1 MCCPF
6 VSRGLALLASLLL
19 VALFT
24 AGCSGSKSE
33 AGSSGTAGGATDG
46 PFVIALEQT
55 YMTIENKSGTPI
67 VSGTVAIMTGSL
79 RPPFTMALPRLENLD
94 KRDFP
99 LRNFR
104 GNDGTEFS
112 RRVAKAQRVRITA
125 VDVSGKKYE
134 MDVPVQ

>member
-6 VSRGLALLASLLL
+6 GSRGLAWLASLLL
-19 VALFT
+19 AVSFVS
-24 AGCSGSKSE
+24 GCSGSTTE
-33 AGSSGTAGGATDG
+33 AGSAGTSGADA
-46 PFVIALEQT
+46 PFGIAFEQT
-55 YMTIENKSGTPI
+55 YVTIENRSGVPI

-99 LRNFR
+99 FRSFR
-104 GNDGTEFS
+104 GNDGTEFN
-112 RRVAKAQRVRITA
+112 RRLARAQRVRLTA
-125 VDVSGKKYE
+125 VDISGKKYE

>member
-6 VSRGLALLASLLL
+6 GPRGLALLASLLL
-19 VALFT
+19 AAFFT
-24 AGCSGSKSE
+24 AACSGSTTE
-33 AGSSGTAGGATDG
+33 AGSSGTTGDGANG
-46 PFVIALEQT
+46 PFLIALEQT
-55 YMTIENKSGTPI
+55 YMTIENRSGSPI

-112 RRVAKAQRVRITA
+112 RRVARVQRIRLTA
-125 VDVSGKKYE
+125 VDVAGKKYE
-134 MDVPVQ
+134 MEIPVQ

>member
-1 MCCPF
+1 MRCPF
-6 VSRGLALLASLLL
+6 GSRGSAPLASLLL
-19 VALFT
+19 AVFT
-24 AGCSGSKSE
+24 TAACSGGTTE
-33 AGSSGTAGGATDG
+33 AGSSGTSGGSDG

-55 YMTIENKSGTPI
+55 YLTIENRSGGPI
-67 VSGTVAIMTGSL
+67 VSGNVAIMTGSL

-112 RRVAKAQRVRITA
+112 RRVARVQRVRITA
-125 VDVSGKKYE
+125 VDISGKKYE
-134 MDVPVQ
+134 MDVPIP

>member
-6 VSRGLALLASLLL
+6 GSRGLALLVSILLA
-19 VALFT
+19 ALLT
-24 AGCSGSKSE
+24 AACSGSKSE
-33 AGSSGTAGGATDG
+33 AGSSGTTGADG
-46 PFVIALEQT
+46 PFAIALEQT
-55 YMTIENKSGTPI
+55 YLTVENRSGSPI
-67 VSGTVAIMTGSL
+67 INGTVSIMTGSL

-112 RRVAKAQRVRITA
+112 RQVARVQRIRITA
-125 VDVSGKKYE
+125 VDLAGKKYE
-134 MDVPVQ
+134 MDVPIK

>member
-1 MCCPF
+1 MRCPF
-6 VSRGLALLASLLL
+6 GSRGLGLLASLLL
-19 VALFT
+19 AAFFT
-24 AGCSGSKSE
+24 AACSGGTTE
-33 AGSSGTAGGATDG
+33 AGSSGTTGGSDK
-46 PFVIALEQT
+46 PFLIAFEQT
-55 YMTIENKSGTPI
+55 YMTIENRSGSPI

-112 RRVAKAQRVRITA
+112 RRVAKAQRIRITA
-125 VDVSGKKYE
+125 VDVAGKKYE
-134 MDVPVQ
+134 MEMPVQ